1 MMRMW
6 VRKKAQGTSRLLS
19 LYVVAVAALGGT
31 GQCLA
36 IERVQDL
43 KYGAILYEFYQQD
56 YFGALVEY
64 AYAEEKGGIHGHGT
78 YPELLKGG
86 VSLSYGLDVQ
96 AEDIFTRV
104 AEGNVS
110 EQARNRAW
118 FYLGKM
124 QYQRGDTERAA
135 RNLSNVRGRLPE
147 SLDAEYRYLAA
158 LVNVKLGYFEASGNI
173 TSGIDTE
180 SPYAPYFFFNLG
192 IAYGNQQQ
200 PGLAYEALERVVSYG
215 GDSEEL
221 SRLADRARMALS
233 FLHAREGEYEQSRQQ
248 FSHVRTHGAYSN
260 RGLLGASWL
269 SVNDGAFRDAL
280 GPLEVLANR
289 SIALPEVQEA
299 LLLKPHVYEQMGLD
313 GRAAQGFIDA
323 DNKFGEAL
331 TWLDRARNSLA
342 QADIMELF
350 VRNLDKVLGESDWFG
365 RAPSVSANYL
375 SPFLVELMSDHSFQS
390 VLKDLRDLYA
400 IRNNLESWKARHND
414 FDVILAA
421 RSQSLD
427 SQPRT
432 QQLSELAATAG
443 QIKVNH
449 DALANRVV
457 ALAPEQREQVQW
469 LLDSLTFEVKNS
481 QAMLD
486 GLRSGGSGSSG
497 GHYEAKVERMM
508 AAVDDHV
515 AQTEALIAK
524 LEDVMLTLVS
534 TELDIHEQRLKHY
547 RVEAQLAKVRIL
559 DRSLLELDGT
569 ETSEVTV
576 NSANVERQDE
586 RADSEESGESNDA
599 I

>member
-1 MMRMW
+1 MMRM
-6 VRKKAQGTSRLLS
+6 RAGHKTPGTSRLLALCTIAAAS
-19 LYVVAVAALGGT
+19 LTGT
-31 GQCLA
+31 VPCLA
-36 IERVQDL
+36 AQEEVRDL
-43 KYGAILYEFYQQD
+43 KYGAILYQFYQQN
-56 YFGALVEY
+56 YFDALVEY
-64 AYAEEKGGIHGHGT
+64 AYAEEKGGIHGHGS

-86 VSLSYGLDVQ
+86 VSLSYGLDIQ

-135 RNLSNVRGRLPE
+135 RNLSNVRGLLPE

-158 LVNVKLGYFEASGNI
+158 LVNVKLGYFEASD
-173 TSGIDTE
+173 GIAGGFDSA
-180 SPYAPYFFFNLG
+180 SPYAPYFYFNLG

-200 PGLAYEALERVVSYG
+200 TDRAAAALERVVSYG
-215 GDSEEL
+215 SDSHEL
-221 SRLADRARMALS
+221 SRLSDRARMALS
-233 FLHAREGEYEQSRQQ
+233 FLHARNGNLEQSRQQ
-248 FSHVRTHGAYSN
+248 FSRIRTHGAYSN

-269 SVNDGAFRDAL
+269 AVNEGQFGDAL
-280 GPLEVLANR
+280 APLNVLADR

-323 DNKFGEAL
+323 DAQFGKAL
-331 TWLDRARNSLA
+331 DWLDRARSSLEH
-342 QADIMELF
+342 ADVMELF

-365 RAPSVSANYL
+365 RAPSVSVNYL

-400 IRNNLESWKARHND
+400 IRNNLERWKARHND

-421 RSQSLD
+421 RSGTAGGQTHPQRTARLKAQAAQAQADYDAMMNRAAALASAERKKDREKLQWQLD
-427 SQPRT
+427 D
-432 QQLSELAATAG
+432 LAFELAQAQTMLE
-443 QIKVNH
+443 
-449 DALANRVV
+449 AL
-457 ALAPEQREQVQW
+457 
-469 LLDSLTFEVKNS
+469 
-481 QAMLD
+481 
-486 GLRSGGSGSSG
+486 GSSG
-497 GHYEAKVERMM
+497 FDVDGGLYAADVRRMM
-508 AAVDDHV
+508 NEVDDEV
-515 AQTEALIAK
+515 VRTDALIGK
-524 LEDVMLTLVS
+524 LEEVMQTLVS

-559 DRSLLELDGT
+559 DRSLLELDG
-569 ETSEVTV
+569 SEDDEPPAAL
-576 NSANVERQDE
+576 NSAGVRQG
-586 RADSEESGESNDA
+586 ESGEGDDA

>member
-6 VRKKAQGTSRLLS
+6 EIGKERCTRRLLS
-19 LYVVAVAALGGT
+19 VGVATAAMLGGAGHGVAAE
-31 GQCLA
+31 Q
-36 IERVQDL
+36 VQDL

-110 EQARNRAW
+110 DQARNRAW

-135 RNLSNVRGRLPE
+135 HNLSNVRGRLPE

-158 LVNVKLGYFEASGNI
+158 LVNVKLGYFEASDSV
-173 TSGIDTE
+173 TASIDSD

-200 PGLAYEALERVVSYG
+200 SGLAYEALERVVSYE

-233 FLHAREGEYEQSRQQ
+233 FLHAREGEHEQSRQQ
-248 FSHVRTHGAYSN
+248 FSQIRTHGAYSN
-260 RGLLGASWL
+260 RGLLGASWQ

-280 GPLEVLANR
+280 GPLEVLASR

-331 TWLDRARNSLA
+331 DWLDQARNALA
-342 QADIMELF
+342 DADVMELF

-365 RAPSVSANYL
+365 RAPSVSVNYL

-400 IRNNLESWKARHND
+400 IRNNLESWKSRQND

-421 RSQSLD
+421 RSQSLAND
-427 SQPRT
+427 HRT
-432 QQLSELAATAG
+432 QQLSHLAATAG
-443 QIKVNH
+443 QIKADH
-449 DALANRVV
+449 DALASRV
-457 ALAPEQREQVQW
+457 ASLEPGQREQVQW
-469 LLDSLTFEVKNS
+469 LLDSLAFEVKSS
-481 QAMLD
+481 QAALA

-497 GHYEAKVERMM
+497 GDYEAKVQRMM
-508 AAVDDHV
+508 TAVDENV
-515 AQTEALIAK
+515 AQTEALITK

-534 TELDIHEQRLKHY
+534 TELDIHEQRLTHY
-547 RVEAQLAKVRIL
+547 QVEAQLAKVRIL

-569 ETSEVTV
+569 ETDEATV
-576 NSANVERQDE
+576 NSAGVQ
-586 RADSEESGESNDA
+586 SQEESGETGEHNDA